1 VLASRLQRLPR
12 RRVCEREVAVA
23 IDFPSRLLGLAGL
36 ARAQAGA
43 GLLIPRCGSVH
54 TFGMRFDLDLFFLDR
69 RQRLLAVRLG
79 MPPRRLARHPGAAAI
94 LEVPATAGESLRRR
108 PT

>member
-12 RRVCEREVAVA
+12 RRVCGREVAVA

-36 ARAQAGA
+36 ARAQVGP
-43 GLLIPRCGSVH
+43 GLLLPRCASVH
-54 TFGMRFDLDLFFLDR
+54 TFGMRFELDLFFLDR
-69 RQRLLAVRLG
+69 CQRLLAVRLG
-79 MPPRRLARHPGAAAI
+79 MPSCRLAWHPGAAAI
-94 LEVPATAGESLRRR
+94 LEVPAAEGESLRRR